1 MTNDFIKLKEKQY
14 GDTLIVNINNITF
27 YENAPIIYMNGV
39 HGEGNGI
46 FRIDNDS
53 HKRLLNMVESRLWDD

>member
-27 YENAPIIYMNGV
+27 YENAPIIY
-39 HGEGNGI
+39 I
-46 FRIDNDS
+46 
-53 HKRLLNMVESRLWDD
+53 